1 MGGGNI
7 MNMNDRNAKKP
18 EGREMNYQLQKEID
32 YVTIGRHMKEV
43 RKRLGYT
50 QAQFSELMGMS
61 PNYYGQY
68 ETGSQ
73 FINLPRFIQFACITE
88 TPADTLLAGCHVD
101 YPSPH
106 KLPLECSE
114 QRARLNSVLDKYP
127 DHVIAS
133 LIIVAQ
139 EMLKQN

>member
-1 MGGGNI
+1 

-18 EGREMNYQLQKEID
+18 EGREMNFQLQKEID
-32 YVTIGRHMKEV
+32 YVVIGRHMKKV
-43 RKRLGYT
+43 RKALGYT
-50 QAQFSELMGMS
+50 QAQLSEILGMS
-61 PNYYGQY
+61 PNYYGHY

-73 FINLPRFIQFACITE
+73 FINLPRFIQFACITN
-88 TPADTLLAGCHVD
+88 TPADVLLAGCHAN

-114 QRARLNSVLDKYP
+114 QRARLNAVLDKCP

-133 LIIVAQ
+133 LMIVAQ